1 MNNLQEVIT
10 KTKFEL
16 KKQETQM
23 NSKLNELKS
32 YVECILNSKEQEKE
46 INENEFTLKI
56 NNHLSS
62 MQKILKG
69 FNQEL
74 KNEKNLFE
82 INKKIIDAIYPIS
95 SMITSIKNASSS
107 VILAQNKCAL
117 NGDIKNA
124 DKLAKIS
131 LELNYEN
138 HMFVRNA
145 SEEIKTLKQNLN
157 K

>member
-1 MNNLQEVIT
+1 
-10 KTKFEL
+10 
-16 KKQETQM
+16 
-23 NSKLNELKS
+23 
-32 YVECILNSKEQEKE
+32 
-46 INENEFTLKI
+46 
-56 NNHLSS
+56 
-62 MQKILKG
+62 
-69 FNQEL
+69 
-74 KNEKNLFE
+74 
-82 INKKIIDAIYPIS
+82 
-95 SMITSIKNASSS
+95 MITSIKNASSS

>member
-32 YVECILNSKEQEKE
+32 YVDCIMNSNEHEKE
-46 INENEFTLKI
+46 INEYDFTLRISK
-56 NNHLSS
+56 HLSS
-62 MQKILKG
+62 MQKTLKG

-74 KNEKNLFE
+74 KNKKNLFE
-82 INKKIIDAIYPIS
+82 INKKIIDAIHPIS
-95 SMITSIKNASSS
+95 SMITSIKDASSS

-138 HMFVRNA
+138 HIFVRNA
-145 SEEIKTLKQNLN
+145 SEEIKILKQSLN
-157 K
+157 M